1 MEFSNQHL
9 DPDLRRQVTTLVAI
23 LGSIVFINVANFFS
37 SDGVDMATLS
47 DILFTSVQILP
58 ANYAFAIWAPIYI
71 GLIAFGI
78 YQLQPTQRQ
87 NPILQRGGYLLILAC
102 LAQCAWIYLFL
113 ARLFPLSAIAMVG
126 ILLPLIGLY
135 QHLDIGQQRIS
146 QQEQWFINI
155 PISLYLGWITVATVV
170 NVALALYSLNWNG
183 WGIAPSIWAV
193 IMMSV
198 SAAIATYIT
207 IQRHDIAYTLVI
219 VWAFV
224 AIAIRQMDTPLIA
237 VAGVVMAIALAFLSL
252 MIELNLSAKMKS
264 PQLKSKNQFINEVK
278 K

>member
-1 MEFSNQHL
+1 MKFSNQHL
-9 DPDLRRQVTTLVAI
+9 DSNLLRQVTTLAAI
-23 LGSIVFINVANFFS
+23 LGSIIFINVANFFS
-37 SDGVDMATLS
+37 SNGEDMATLS

-71 GLIAFGI
+71 GLVTFGI
-78 YQLQPTQRQ
+78 YQIQPAQRQ
-87 NPILQRGGYLLILAC
+87 NPVLQRAGYLLVFAC

-135 QHLDIGQQRIS
+135 QRLEMGQPRVS
-146 QQEQWFINI
+146 AQEKWFIDI

-183 WGIAPSIWAV
+183 WGIAPSIWVV

-224 AIAIRQMDTPLIA
+224 AIAIRQMETPVIA
-237 VAGVVMAIALAFLSL
+237 VAGVVMAIALALLSL
-252 MIELNLSAKMKS
+252 VVALNPSAKMKL
-264 PQLKSKNQFINEVK
+264 PQLKRKNQFIDEVNK
-278 K
+278 

>member
-1 MEFSNQHL
+1 MKFSNQYL
-9 DPDLRRQVTTLVAI
+9 DPDLLRQVTTLAAI

-37 SDGVDMATLS
+37 SNGVDMATLS

-71 GLIAFGI
+71 GLVTFGT
-78 YQLQPTQRQ
+78 YQIQPAQRQ
-87 NPILQRGGYLLILAC
+87 NPVLQRAGYLLVFAC

-135 QHLDIGQQRIS
+135 QRLEMGQPRVS
-146 QQEQWFINI
+146 AQEKWFIDI

-198 SAAIATYIT
+198 SAAIAMYIT

-219 VWAFV
+219 VWAFA
-224 AIAIRQMDTPLIA
+224 AIAIRQMETPLIA
-237 VAGVVMAIALAFLSL
+237 VAGVVIAIALALLSL
-252 MIELNLSAKMKS
+252 VVALNPSAKMKL
-264 PQLKSKNQFINEVK
+264 PQLKRKNQFINEANK
-278 K
+278 